1 MHKTKKKWGNEGLG
15 LTNSPIIDFLCHM
28 PFLTVTICL
37 LAAYGVL
44 MALYTRGY
52 WRMRPFAAGSKVPK
66 SKFSVIIPARNEAS
80 NIEDCI
86 TGILAQ
92 KYPAHLFDIIVVDD
106 FSEDETAQ
114 VVSKIALQHNNV
126 RLLQLK
132 DFTNNENL
140 IAYKKRAIEIAI
152 NEASG
157 DWIVTTDAD
166 CSVTTNWLAT
176 YDAYIQEH
184 DCVMMAAPV
193 AYTNTGSLLSI
204 FQVLDFISLQGIT
217 AAAVASGSHT
227 LCNGANL
234 CYSKK
239 AFESVGK
246 FSGIDHLPSGDDM
259 LLMHKMKKSY
269 PGKIGYLFA
278 QEAVVTTAPSATL
291 GLFLQQRIRWA
302 SKATGYQDKIIFWI
316 LLLVYLVNA
325 SLLLYLPIHFLQT
338 GNIYTW
344 LILIGCKTLIEIP
357 FMFASATFFK
367 QQKLLWWF
375 ALMQPFHIVYTLVAG
390 WFGTFGSY
398 KWKGRTVMKQQDDH
412 FFRKLRR
419 NKAASVSLFIVA
431 AAFLMAVFAYFMAPE
446 HSPNANRM
454 IPEIGSM
461 KPGFTIQLL
470 QVKRIG
476 ETKQISFFEKLI
488 GGEEDVYT
496 FIPITSYT
504 IKGSDIYFQ
513 KYIDEGIT
521 ESGVMQLS
529 LVANNPVITQTYYAG
544 TDKFGR
550 DMLSRLIIGVR
561 VSLGVGLIAVLL
573 SLTIGILLGA
583 LAGFY
588 RGWIDECIMWFINVI
603 WSIPTLLLVFAIT
616 LVLGKGFWQVFIA
629 VGLTMWVNVARLVRG
644 QVMAIKNREFIEATR
659 VLGYSD
665 TRTIFIHILPNII
678 GPILVIAASNFAS
691 AIVIEAGLSFLGVGV
706 QPPQP
711 SWGLMIKENYNFI
724 ITHNPALAL
733 APGIA
738 IMILVLA
745 FNLLG
750 NGLRDAFNVREK

>member
-1 MHKTKKKWGNEGLG
+1 MYL
-15 LTNSPIIDFLCHM
+15 F
-28 PFLTVTICL
+28 TVTICL

-44 MALYTRGY
+44 MALYTKGF
-52 WRMRPFAAGSKVPK
+52 WSMRAFVAGIKTPTN
-66 SKFSVIIPARNEAS
+66 KFSIVIPARNEAA
-80 NIEDCI
+80 NIEACI
-86 TGILAQ
+86 AGILAQ
-92 KYPAHLFDIIVVDD
+92 NYPTHLFEVIVIDD
-106 FSEDETAQ
+106 FSEDETA
-114 VVSKIALQHNNV
+114 KIVASLALQHNNV
-126 RLLQLK
+126 RLLRLQ
-132 DFTNNENL
+132 DFTKDENI
-140 IAYKKRAIEIAI
+140 IAYKKRAIEITIEQA
-152 NEASG
+152 NHA
-157 DWIVTTDAD
+157 WIVTTDAD
-166 CSVTTNWLAT
+166 CSFTNNWLAT

-184 DCVMMAAPV
+184 DCVMVAAPV
-193 AYTNTGSLLSI
+193 TYKNTGGFLSI

-234 CYSKK
+234 CYRKE
-239 AFESVGK
+239 AFETVGK

-259 LLMHKMKKSY
+259 LLMHKMKQSFE
-269 PGKIGYLFA
+269 GKIGYLYA
-278 QEAVVTTAPSATL
+278 ADAVVTTAPSATL
-291 GLFLQQRIRWA
+291 ELFIQQRIRWS
-302 SKATGYQDKIIFWI
+302 SKALGYQDKLIFWI
-316 LLLVYLVNA
+316 LLLVYLVNF
-325 SLLLYLPIHFLQT
+325 SLLAYLPVTLIQT
-338 GNIYTW
+338 GNINKW
-344 LILIGCKTLIEIP
+344 LLLIGCKTIIELP
-357 FMFASATFFK
+357 FMYGSAKFFK
-367 QQKLLWWF
+367 QQKLLVWF
-375 ALMQPFHIVYTLVAG
+375 LFMQPFHILYTVVAG

-398 KWKGRTVMKQQDDH
+398 KWKGRTVTKHEPDS
-412 FFRKLRR
+412 FFRKLKR
-419 NKAASVSLFIVA
+419 NKPASVSLYIIT
-431 AAFLMAVFAYFMAPE
+431 AAFLVAVFAYFIAPE

-461 KPGFTIQLL
+461 KPGFSMQLL
-470 QVKRIG
+470 QVKRIS
-476 ETKQISFFEKLI
+476 QIPNGSFFDRLI
-488 GGEEDVYT
+488 SGKEDTNT
-496 FIPITSYT
+496 FIPITSYN
-504 IKGSDIYFQ
+504 IKGDSIYYQ

-521 ESGVMQLS
+521 EQAAMPLS
-529 LVANNPVITQTYYAG
+529 LTATKPVIHQTYYAG

-561 VSLGVGLIAVLL
+561 VSLGVGMIAVFL

-644 QVMAIKNREFIEATR
+644 QVMAIKNREFIEAAQ
-659 VLGYSD
+659 VLGYSN
-665 TRTIFIHILPNII
+665 TRTIFLHILPNII
-678 GPILVIAASNFAS
+678 GPVLVIAASNFAS